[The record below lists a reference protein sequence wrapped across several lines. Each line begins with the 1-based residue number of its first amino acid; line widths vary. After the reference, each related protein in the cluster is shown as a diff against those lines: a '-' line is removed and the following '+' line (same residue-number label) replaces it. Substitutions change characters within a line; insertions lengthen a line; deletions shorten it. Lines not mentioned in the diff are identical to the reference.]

1 MSLRLAAAAFLE
13 VAFVV
18 PSVVVVVVVETGT
31 KTKTP
36 ITRTGRMAPT
46 VGPSE
51 AESDSPV
58 EEEAFSEVEVFSESL
73 LTWVA
78 S

>member
-1 MSLRLAAAAFLE
+1 MSLRPAAVAVAAFLE

-18 PSVVVVVVVETGT
+18 PSVVVVETDT

-36 ITRTGRMAPT
+36 ITQTGRMAPT
-46 VGPSE
+46 VGPSG
-51 AESDSPV
+51 AESDSSV
-58 EEEAFSEVEVFSESL
+58 EEEAFSEVEVFSEPL
-73 LTWVA
+73 LTWAA